1 MDFIKLLNHS
11 KLVITDSGGIQEEST
26 FLGIPCITC
35 RENTERPITIDIGTN
50 ILVGSKSD
58 VGAKLPGILEN
69 EPKENKIPPLWDGL
83 AAKKRIVKNLKQ
95 FVLKNIEIFHFLL
108 AAHSFI
114 RRAFQ

>member
-50 ILVGSKSD
+50 ILVGSKMSD

-83 AAKKRIVKNLKQ
+83 AAKRIVKILKQ
-95 FVLKNIEIFHFLL
+95 FV
-108 AAHSFI
+108 
-114 RRAFQ
+114 